1 LKYYDTAIQSAEKT
15 TEKWSYDIKADAL
28 NNKGNYYFE
37 LGRYDRCCYE
47 KAIKFF
53 EKALEYDQ
61 EHIRALNNM
70 ALTYIA
76 LEQYSDALDY
86 SNRSMKNKSMKIDF
100 KENPTI
106 RATIRATVH
115 DTRGV
120 ILYHQNDY
128 DQALQYFDQASQ
140 IKPSY
145 SYPLYH
151 KGLVYIRKQKYNEA
165 IQYFDRALS
174 IDPRFAEAYNEKAV
188 AYSLKKQYSD
198 AKDELKKAVEI
209 KPSLSI
215 SHDNLAQLSAALDPD
230 GQPKK
235 TISEFLGFLGFIFG

>member
-1 LKYYDTAIQSAEKT
+1 MT
-15 TEKWSYDIKADAL
+15 
-28 NNKGNYYFE
+28 
-37 LGRYDRCCYE
+37 
-47 KAIKFF
+47 
-53 EKALEYDQ
+53 
-61 EHIRALNNM
+61 
-70 ALTYIA
+70 LTYIA
-76 LEQYSDALDY
+76 LERYLDALDY
-86 SNRSMKNKSMKIDF
+86 SDRSMENKSMKIDSN
-100 KENPTI
+100 KENANI
-106 RATIRATVH
+106 RANIRATVH

-128 DQALQYFDQASQ
+128 DQALQYFDQASK

-165 IQYFDRALS
+165 IQCFDSALS

-198 AKDELKKAVEI
+198 AKDELKKGVEI
-209 KPSLSI
+209 KPSLSV
-215 SHDNLAQLSAALDPD
+215 SYDNLAQLSAALNPD

-235 TISEFLGFLGFIFG
+235 NNIRIFGIFGLHL